1 MSIRDL
7 RTKARASLHKAMS
20 VPAVYYS
27 KDRQTQVACTVR
39 VHNRTQRF
47 GDLTGF
53 DYAPAERVTTVPEI
67 VALAAEVS
75 PSRGGVFS
83 LAADEAYSVEAVFPR
98 DGLTITTQVSRMS
111 AADLAA
117 EVPALAYPGAV

>member
-7 RTKARASLHKAMS
+7 RKKARASLHQAMS

-27 KDRQTQVACTVR
+27 RDRQTQVACTVR

-67 VALAAEVS
+67 VFLADEVS
-75 PSRGGVFS
+75 PSRGGAVS
-83 LAADEAYSVEAVFPR
+83 LAADEAYEVEAVMPR
-98 DGLTITTQVSRMS
+98 DGLTVTVQVTRMS
-111 AADLAA
+111 AADLAK
-117 EVPALAYPGAV
+117 EDPLLTYPGAV